1 MRVELLYFKDCPSW
15 EVAYTRVGE
24 ALRSIGRHDIAVDLR
39 LVETTEQATKLK
51 FIGSPTIRIDG
62 ADPFAAGD
70 EPVGLAC
77 RLYDTPVG
85 RAGSPTAAQL
95 VGVLS

>member
-15 EVAYTRVGE
+15 KIAHTRVAE
-24 ALRSIGRHDIAVDLR
+24 TLRSTGRDHIAVDLHR
-39 LVETTEQATKLK
+39 VETPVQATRLK

-62 ADPFAAGD
+62 SDPFAAGD